1 MLVIPVCRF
10 GELLVAT
17 LRLSSENKCHFHYYS
32 HPHGKLL
39 NETNFEKSTIICTDT
54 TAVNCC
60 ALERGRDIIAQE
72 PYRSPE
78 TVELDEV
85 LWLLYDIARCHSLH
99 WILLSKVGTVT
110 SESHFADHVTQAIC
124 ISLGRAWASPTL
136 AWQHWQKLCVCVYV
150 CGHNYTV
157 NFIWAYLNIS

>member
-85 LWLLYDIARCHSLH
+85 L
-99 WILLSKVGTVT
+99 
-110 SESHFADHVTQAIC
+110 
-124 ISLGRAWASPTL
+124 
-136 AWQHWQKLCVCVYV
+136 
-150 CGHNYTV
+150 
-157 NFIWAYLNIS
+157 